1 MGPWAAAGRMIL
13 PVVLMLSA
21 AGSGALASTEDSEPP
36 SVPVPTNVLIK
47 SYNLNPEVCWE
58 YQSMSRTPIF
68 TVQVKMYPGTW
79 TDACTN
85 ISDHCCNIYQQIT
98 YPDLSAW
105 ARVKAK
111 VGQKESNYAYSEEF
125 IMCRKGKVG
134 PPGLDIR
141 RKEDQLIVHILHPK
155 VIVNGESRRTM
166 FGDGS
171 TCYTFDYTVYVEHNR
186 SGEILQTEHK
196 VELEDC
202 DESLCEL
209 NISVSTLNSRYCA
222 AVAGISSFW
231 QVKTEKSKDVCVPLL
246 HEDREDSLWILVVA
260 LLIGFTILILAFACW
275 YIKKNPFKRKSIM
288 LPKSLLSVV
297 RSATSETK
305 PESKYSL
312 VTSCQPA
319 VLENETVICEHF
331 STVIASDNLEQAEH
345 EELSKETKA
354 MAAEG
359 STSAMTPDSPPTPIQ
374 RGSFSLF
381 SSNQSGPGSL
391 TTYHSRNGSDSGL
404 VGSGSSMSDS
414 EFLPNNDSETKMAE
428 QAPVPVRKAP
438 TSSGYDKPHM
448 LVDVL
453 VDGGGK
459 ETLIGYRLTGDA
471 QELS

>member
-1 MGPWAAAGRMIL
+1 M
-13 PVVLMLSA
+13 
-21 AGSGALASTEDSEPP
+21 
-36 SVPVPTNVLIK
+36 
-47 SYNLNPEVCWE
+47 
-58 YQSMSRTPIF
+58 
-68 TVQVKMYPGTW
+68 
-79 TDACTN
+79 
-85 ISDHCCNIYQQIT
+85 
-98 YPDLSAW
+98 
-105 ARVKAK
+105 
-111 VGQKESNYAYSEEF
+111 
-125 IMCRKGKVG
+125 
-134 PPGLDIR
+134 
-141 RKEDQLIVHILHPK
+141 
-155 VIVNGESRRTM
+155 
-166 FGDGS
+166 
-171 TCYTFDYTVYVEHNR
+171 
-186 SGEILQTEHK
+186 
-196 VELEDC
+196 
-202 DESLCEL
+202 
-209 NISVSTLNSRYCA
+209 
-222 AVAGISSFW
+222 
-231 QVKTEKSKDVCVPLL
+231 
-246 HEDREDSLWILVVA
+246 
-260 LLIGFTILILAFACW
+260 
-275 YIKKNPFKRKSIM
+275 
-288 LPKSLLSVV
+288 V

-319 VLENETVICEHF
+319 VLENETVICEEHF

-414 EFLPNNDSETKMAE
+414 EFLPNNDLETKMAE